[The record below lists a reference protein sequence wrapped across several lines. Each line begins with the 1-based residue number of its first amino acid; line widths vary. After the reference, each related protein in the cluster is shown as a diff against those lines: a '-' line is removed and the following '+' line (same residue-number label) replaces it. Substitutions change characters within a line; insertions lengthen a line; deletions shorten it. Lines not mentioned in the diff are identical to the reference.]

1 MAPFEWMIDMNIY
14 VGNLPYRMTDDELRN
29 LFTEFGE
36 VASARIIMDKMTDR
50 SKGFGFVEM
59 PDKAAAEKAI
69 REVNGKDIGGRPLRV
84 NEAQPRENSPRPRFR
99 NA

>member
-1 MAPFEWMIDMNIY
+1 MNIY
-14 VGNLPYRMTDDELRN
+14 VGNLPYRMTDDELRD
-29 LFTEFGE
+29 LFAPFGE
-36 VASARIIMDKMTDR
+36 VTSAKIIKDKMTDR

-59 PDKAAAEKAI
+59 SDKAAGEKAVS
-69 REVNGKDIGGRPLRV
+69 EVNGKDIGGRPLHV

>member
-1 MAPFEWMIDMNIY
+1 MIDMNIY
-14 VGNLPYRMTDDELRN
+14 VGNLPYRMTDDELRD
-29 LFTEFGE
+29 LFAEFGE
-36 VASARIIMDKMTDR
+36 VTSARIIMDKMTDR

-59 PDKAAAEKAI
+59 SDKAAAEKAI
-69 REVNGKDIGGRPLRV
+69 REVNGKDMGGRQLRV

>member
-1 MAPFEWMIDMNIY
+1 MNIY
-14 VGNLPYRMTDDELRN
+14 VGNLPYRMTDDELRD
-29 LFTEFGE
+29 LFAEFGE
-36 VASARIIMDKMTDR
+36 VTSARIIMDKMTDR

-59 PDKAAAEKAI
+59 SDKAAAEKAI
-69 REVNGKDIGGRPLRV
+69 REVNGKDMGGRQLRV

>member
-1 MAPFEWMIDMNIY
+1 MNIY
-14 VGNLPYRMTDDELRN
+14 VGNLPYRMTDDELRDM
-29 LFTEFGE
+29 FTPFGD
-36 VASARIIMDKMTDR
+36 VTSAKIIVDKMTDR

-59 PDKAAAEKAI
+59 ADKAAAEKAI
-69 REVNGKDIGGRPLRV
+69 REVNGKDAGGRPLRV